1 MKSPS
6 KLVSRIQ
13 STFVRIQLAI
23 MLEKS
28 IKLEMILD
36 MPYYDYDF
44 STLGVEINVDNDD
57 EALKKISR
65 S

>member
-1 MKSPS
+1 
-6 KLVSRIQ
+6 
-13 STFVRIQLAI
+13 